1 MALPTVYSDAV
12 QAQVESNT
20 PAPGNLGRNRLMSA
34 PFIWTCASE
43 ASGTVVGVARLPK
56 GARLISGWIIAS
68 ATLANSATI
77 AVGLSAVDGSLVTD
91 PATEAWYK
99 TDGTAGTI
107 GTTVA
112 DSTTCLKAAAA
123 LSTTKVEFLVT
134 TALGF
139 LYETQKELW
148 LTLTTGTGTVS
159 TEIVRGYINYA
170 VD

>member
-1 MALPTVYSDAV
+1 MALPTVYSDAI
-12 QAQVESNT
+12 QASVESNF
-20 PAPGNLGRNRLMSA
+20 PAAGNLSRNRTMTA
-34 PFIWTCASE
+34 AFIWTCASE
-43 ASGTVVGVARLPK
+43 ASGTVVGVVKLPK

-68 ATLANSATI
+68 ATLANSATL
-77 AVGLSAVDGSLVTD
+77 AVGLAAVDGTGITD

-123 LSTTKVEFLVT
+123 QGTTKVEFLVT